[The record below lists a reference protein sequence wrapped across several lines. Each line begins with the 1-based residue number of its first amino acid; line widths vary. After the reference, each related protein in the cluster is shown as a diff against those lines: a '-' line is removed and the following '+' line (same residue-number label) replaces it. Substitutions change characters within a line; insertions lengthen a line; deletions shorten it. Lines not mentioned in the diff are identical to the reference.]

1 MKLTTTTL
9 LALSSLASA
18 FRPFSGHDEIAK
30 AARENVPSL
39 GEPQVAILPK
49 SPLKKAASSP
59 LQNKASSG
67 GTSVATSSVDCK
79 RFVPIEQDGGD
90 VSYYVNTQLGSSQ
103 AEYRMVLDTGSYYM
117 WVYSENC
124 TSTACMKRNRFGV
137 DNSTTIK
144 PTDHTYSISYT
155 SGDIDGDIVVDNMT
169 LGATTSRT
177 QFGTANQ
184 ADPSF
189 ASFAIDG
196 IMGLSAVDKSESNF
210 PSLISVLKD
219 QGQIDQRVF
228 GVSLGRTADNTDGA
242 LVLGDYD
249 HAAVDGDISWAD
261 VQSGTALWK
270 VSVDGAYVGGNQ
282 VDFGASRNAIVDTG
296 TTLLVMPP
304 EDAMKFHGYIPNS
317 QTDGKN
323 YAIPCDSTVSIEI
336 EVAGTKWAISPK
348 DYIGFKYTDGSGLC
362 ASNVQGLKTGN
373 DGQQWILGAVFMKNV
388 YTVFDMDK
396 KRVGFANKKE
406 TDVNS
411 KCNDFVKQY
420 QSDHKEAAKGAS
432 SSESSS
438 ASSTS
443 ESSSSTSESTS
454 ATSTESAS
462 SAESSSAT
470 STEFSSSSESSS
482 ASSSETSSKA
492 SSTSSSESSSSESSS
507 KASTTSESSSKS
519 SESSASS
526 PSSTEA
532 IPSASGLIAKGGS
545 YNTTLSSSVASGGS
559 GSSSRGSTE
568 ASSTSDASSAS
579 SSDASSPASAE
590 SAAASAAP
598 TPSANKNG
606 GASLLVSLP
615 LALLP
620 FILHCM

>member
-1 MKLTTTTL
+1 MKFSNICL
-9 LALSSLASA
+9 LALSTMAAA
-18 FRPFSGHDEIAK
+18 FNPFSGHSEIAK
-30 AARENVPSL
+30 ASRESVPSL
-39 GEPQVAILPK
+39 GEPQTPVISLN
-49 SPLKKAASSP
+49 KASF
-59 LQNKASSG
+59 QNKASSNS
-67 GTSVATSSVDCK
+67 GTASSSVDCK

-124 TSTACMKRNRFGV
+124 TASACMKRNRFGV

-155 SGDIDGDIVVDNMT
+155 SGDIDGDIVIDNMT

-219 QGQIDQRVF
+219 QGQISDRVF
-228 GVSLGRTADNTDGA
+228 GVSLGRSADKTDGT

-270 VSVDGAYVGGNQ
+270 VQIDGAYVGGNQ

-304 EDAMKFHGYIPNS
+304 DDAMKFHGYIPNS

-323 YAIPCDSTVSIEI
+323 YAMPCDSSVSVEI
-336 EVAGTKWAISPK
+336 EVAGTKWSISPK

-362 ASNVQGLKTGN
+362 ASNIQGLKTGN
-373 DGQQWILGAVFMKNV
+373 DGQQWILGAVFLKNV
-388 YTVFDMDK
+388 YAIFDMDK
-396 KRVGFANKKE
+396 KRVGFANKKQ

-411 KCNDFVKQY
+411 KCGDFVKQY
-420 QSDHKEAAKGAS
+420 QSNHKNEAKNAESSSSASSSQASSTSSPS

-438 ASSTS
+438 ASST
-443 ESSSSTSESTS
+443 
-454 ATSTESAS
+454 
-462 SAESSSAT
+462 
-470 STEFSSSSESSS
+470 ESSS
-482 ASSSETSSKA
+482 ASSTES
-492 SSTSSSESSSSESSS
+492 SSTSESSSSESSS
-507 KASTTSESSSKS
+507 AESSSTAESSKASSTEASSSALSTEASSSSKS
-519 SESSASS
+519 AS
-526 PSSTEA
+526 PSSTEP
-532 IPSASGLIAKGGS
+532 IPSASGLIANGGS
-545 YNTTLSSSVASGGS
+545 YNTTLSSSVTSNAASSGGS
-559 GSSSRGSTE
+559 SSASPTSESSSESSSE
-568 ASSTSDASSAS
+568 ASS
-579 SSDASSPASAE
+579 
-590 SAAASAAP
+590 AAASSAAP
-598 TPSANKNG
+598 TPSANKNAG
-606 GASLLVSLP
+606 SSLLVSLP
-615 LALLP
+615 LTLIP
-620 FILHCM
+620 FIILCM

>member
-1 MKLTTTTL
+1 MKFTTTTL
-9 LALSSLASA
+9 LALSTLASA
-18 FRPFSGHDEIAK
+18 FRPFTGHAEIAK
-30 AARENVPSL
+30 AARANVPSL
-39 GEPQVAILPK
+39 GEPQVEDLPK
-49 SPLKKAASSP
+49 SPLAAPGSI
-59 LQNKASSG
+59 QNKASSSG
-67 GTSVATSSVDCK
+67 SLASSSVDCK
-79 RFVPIEQDGGD
+79 HFVPVEQDGGD

-196 IMGLSAVDKSESNF
+196 IMGLSAVDKSEDNF

-228 GVSLGRTADNTDGA
+228 GVALGRSADKTEGS

-270 VSVDGAYVGGNQ
+270 VAVDGAYVGGNK

-304 EDAMKFHGYIPNS
+304 DDAMKFHGYIPNS

-323 YAIPCDSTVSIEI
+323 YALPCDSTVSIEI
-336 EVAGTKWAISPK
+336 EVAGAKWAISPK
-348 DYIGFKYTDGSGLC
+348 DYIGFKYTDNSGLC
-362 ASNVQGLKTGN
+362 ASNIQGLKTGN
-373 DGQQWILGAVFMKNV
+373 DGLQWILGAVFMKNV

-396 KRVGFANKKE
+396 KQVGFAKKKE

-411 KCNDFVKQY
+411 KCGDFVKQY
-420 QSDHKEAAKGAS
+420 QSEHKEAAKAATTSAS
-432 SSESSS
+432 SSSEASSSTAESSSS
-438 ASSTS
+438 ASST
-443 ESSSSTSESTS
+443 ET
-454 ATSTESAS
+454 
-462 SAESSSAT
+462 
-470 STEFSSSSESSS
+470 SSESSS
-482 ASSSETSSKA
+482 TNSSDSSSSTENSSKA
-492 SSTSSSESSSSESSS
+492 SSTSEHSSSS
-507 KASTTSESSSKS
+507 A
-519 SESSASS
+519 S
-526 PSSTEA
+526 PSSTKA
-532 IPSASGLIAKGGS
+532 IPSASGLIANESS
-545 YNTTLSSSVASGGS
+545 YNTTLSSSATS
-559 GSSSRGSTE
+559 GSSSGSSAASTAE
-568 ASSTSDASSAS
+568 ATSAS
-579 SSDASSPASAE
+579 SSDSSSAD
-590 SAAASAAP
+590 SASAAS
-598 TPSANKNG
+598 TPSANENG
-606 GASLLVSLP
+606 GSSLLVSLP

-620 FILHCM
+620 FILLCM

>member
-1 MKLTTTTL
+1 MKLSTFSTTTL
-9 LALSSLASA
+9 VTLSTLASA
-18 FRPFSGHDEIAK
+18 FNPYSGHDEISK
-30 AARENVPSL
+30 SARENVPSL
-39 GEPQVAILPK
+39 GDPQAAILPK
-49 SPLKKAASSP
+49 SPLKGIAI
-59 LQNKASSG
+59 QNKASTDSSS
-67 GTSVATSSVDCK
+67 TLATSSVDCK

-219 QGQIDQRVF
+219 QGQIDSRVF
-228 GVSLGRTADNTDGA
+228 GVSLGRTADKTDGA

-270 VSVDGAYVGGNQ
+270 VQIDGAYVGGNQ
-282 VDFGASRNAIVDTG
+282 VDFGATRNAIVDTG

-323 YAIPCDSTVSIEI
+323 YALPCDSTVSVEI
-336 EVAGTKWAISPK
+336 EVAGAKWAISPK
-348 DYIGFKYTDGSGLC
+348 DYVGFKYSDNSGLC

-373 DGQQWILGAVFMKNV
+373 DGKQWILGAVFLKNV
-388 YTVFDMDK
+388 YAVFDMDK
-396 KRVGFANKKE
+396 KQVGFAKKKQ

-411 KCNDFVKQY
+411 KCGDFVKSY
-420 QSDHKEAAKGAS
+420 QSEHRAAAEKATES
-432 SSESSS
+432 SSESASASSTESSTESSSTEASSASSTEASSASSTETSSESSSTESSSASTESSSSS
-438 ASSTS
+438 ASST
-443 ESSSSTSESTS
+443 ESSSQ
-454 ATSTESAS
+454 AS
-462 SAESSSAT
+462 S
-470 STEFSSSSESSS
+470 
-482 ASSSETSSKA
+482 TSSKA
-492 SSTSSSESSSSESSS
+492 SS
-507 KASTTSESSSKS
+507 A
-519 SESSASS
+519 A
-526 PSSTEA
+526 PSSTEFS
-532 IPSASGLIAKGGS
+532 SATGLIAANGGS
-545 YNTTLSSSVASGGS
+545 YSNTTLSSSVTSSSGS
-559 GSSSRGSTE
+559 GSSSE
-568 ASSTSDASSAS
+568 ASSTGSSESSEASSSAS
-579 SSDASSPASAE
+579 SADSSPAAT
-590 SAAASAAP
+590 
-598 TPSANKNG
+598 TPANNKNG
-606 GASLLVSLP
+606 GSSLLVSLP
-615 LALLP
+615 LTLLP
-620 FILHCM
+620 FILLCM